1 MHCNNQKA
9 VTDTPGQQGKIIKST
24 NRTKREINTP
34 RKAVAF
40 HFVSFRRKWG
50 QIVEKP

>member
-34 RKAVAF
+34 TLSAFAVDGDCR
-40 HFVSFRRKWG
+40 H
-50 QIVEKP
+50 